1 MEKENY
7 KKGIQALYMMFLVW
21 IVIEC
26 DFISAVL
33 PNQIL
38 ALGISPVIWGIG
50 AFFILN
56 KMRKQNA
63 GELYQTNDIFT
74 GRDWLIIF
82 FVVMG
87 SISLCV
93 RNYVYIGMR
102 PLIIREFFSSYPLY
116 TLRNILYYP
125 L

>member
-1 MEKENY
+1 MVKYTKKIAKEKDEHMEKENY

-21 IVIEC
+21 IVIKC

-74 GRDWLIIF
+74 GRDWLSFHFYNHRFPLRLI
-82 FVVMG
+82 
-87 SISLCV
+87 SIE
-93 RNYVYIGMR
+93 
-102 PLIIREFFSSYPLY
+102 PLPLF
-116 TLRNILYYP
+116 R
-125 L
+125 

>member
-74 GRDWLIIF
+74 GRDWLIIPF
-82 FVVMG
+82 LQPP
-87 SISLCV
+87 IPPPIDLH
-93 RNYVYIGMR
+93 
-102 PLIIREFFSSYPLY
+102 
-116 TLRNILYYP
+116 
-125 L
+125 